1 MTVIT
6 RFAPSPT
13 GFLHIGSART
23 ALFNYLFAK
32 KNKGK
37 FCLRIED
44 TDKERSTEKAT
55 IAILESMKWLGL
67 DYDGEIIY
75 QSTREARHQEVALSL
90 VKNNRAYFCFLS
102 QEEIAL
108 LREKALVKKEHFIF
122 NSPWRDVDIADYP
135 QGIKPVIRLKA
146 PKEGVTIVRDLLQG
160 DVVVQNAQLDDMILL
175 RSNGTPTYMLAVVV
189 DDHDMG
195 ITHIIRGDDHLS
207 NAHRQQILY
216 DALGYNIP
224 AMVHIPLIHGADGAK
239 LSKRHGALGTESY
252 KEMGYLPEALCNYL
266 LRLGWAHGDDEIIQ
280 RDKAIEWFNIE
291 GLGKSPARLDFNKMK
306 FLNAHYLK
314 QKNDAE
320 LADMV
325 INMIEEDRKISTV
338 SKDNIL
344 KAMPS
349 LKTRAELLVELKQIA
364 MMYVIDFPLDI
375 TDEARKII
383 DETDDNLLET
393 VNVALISLKEFDKKL
408 IQEKLKE
415 IAGNRDMKLGEL
427 MHFIRAFIAGDVKSP
442 SVFEM
447 IEILGLETSLHRLKK
462 LI

>member
-37 FCLRIED
+37 FFLRIED
-44 TDKERSTEKAT
+44 TDKERSTNQAT
-55 IAILESMKWLGL
+55 LAILESMKWLGL
-67 DYDGEIIY
+67 DYDGEVVY
-75 QSTREARHQEVALSL
+75 QSEREARHQEVALSL
-90 VKNNRAYFCFLS
+90 VKNGRAYLCFSS

-108 LREKALVKKEHFIF
+108 LREEALAKKEHFIF
-122 NSPWRDVDIADYP
+122 NSPWRDVDIANHPKD
-135 QGIKPVIRLKA
+135 IKPVIRLKA
-146 PKEGVTIVRDLLQG
+146 PKEGVTIVKDLLQG
-160 DVVVQNAQLDDMILL
+160 NVVVQNSQLDDMILL
-175 RSNGTPTYMLAVVV
+175 RSNGSPTYMLAVVV

-216 DALGYNIP
+216 EALEYNIP
-224 AMVHIPLIHGADGAK
+224 AMVHIPLIHGPDGAK

-252 KEMGYLPEALCNYL
+252 KDMGYLPEALCNYL
-266 LRLGWAHGDDEIIQ
+266 LRLGWAHGDDEIIP

-306 FLNAHYLK
+306 FLNAQYLR

-320 LADMV
+320 LTDIV
-325 INMIEEDRKISTV
+325 IKMIEEDHKISKV

-344 KAMPS
+344 KAMLG
-349 LKTRAELLVELKQIA
+349 LKTRAELLVDLKQLSI
-364 MMYVIDFPLDI
+364 MYVVDFSISI
-375 TDEARKII
+375 TEEAKQII
-383 DETDDNLLET
+383 ANTDDHLLKDIKE
-393 VNVALISLKEFDKKL
+393 SLVSLQDFNRNS

-415 IAGNRDMKLGEL
+415 VAEKKGMKLGEL

-447 IEILGLETSLHRLKK
+447 IEILGLENSLYRLKK

>member
-37 FCLRIED
+37 FLLRIED
-44 TDKERSTEKAT
+44 TDKERSTQGAT
-55 IAILESMKWLGL
+55 KAILESLQWLGL
-67 DYDGEIIY
+67 DYDDEVVY
-75 QSTREARHQEVALSL
+75 QSTRDVRHQEVAHDL
-90 VKNNRAYFCFLS
+90 VKAGNAYFCFSS
-102 QEEIAL
+102 QDEIAV
-108 LREKALVKKEHFIF
+108 LREEALAKKEHFIF
-122 NSPWRDVDIADYP
+122 SSPWREADVAKYP
-135 QGIKPVIRLKA
+135 KGIKPVVRLKA
-146 PKEGVTIVRDLLQG
+146 PREGVTIVKDLLQG
-160 DVVVQNAQLDDMILL
+160 DVVVQNAGLDDMILL
-175 RSNGTPTYMLAVVV
+175 RSDGSPTYMLAVVV

-216 DALGYNIP
+216 EALGYMVP
-224 AMVHIPLIHGADGAK
+224 AMVHIPLIHGPDGAK
-239 LSKRHGALGTESY
+239 LSKRHGALGTMSY

-266 LRLGWAHGDDEIIQ
+266 LRLGWGHGDDEIIT
-280 RDKAIEWFNIE
+280 RDKAIEWFGIE

-306 FLNAHYLK
+306 YLNAQYLR
-314 QKNDAE
+314 QKNDSE
-320 LADMV
+320 LSNIV
-325 INMIEEDRKISTV
+325 ISLIEEDHKISNV

-344 KAMPS
+344 KAVPS
-349 LKTRAELLVELKQIA
+349 LKPRAELLTDLKQMA
-364 MMYVIDFPLDI
+364 MMYVIDFPI
-375 TDEARKII
+375 NISDEARQII
-383 DETDDNLLET
+383 LETDDNLLKH
-393 VNVALISLKEFDKKL
+393 VKEVLAGLQEFSKDS

-415 IAGNRDMKLGEL
+415 VAEERGMKLGGL
-427 MHFIRAFIAGDVKSP
+427 MHFIRAFIAGDIKSP

-447 IEILGLETSLHRLKK
+447 IEILGPQQSLHRLKK

>member
-37 FCLRIED
+37 FFLRIED
-44 TDKERSTEKAT
+44 TDKERSTNQAT
-55 IAILESMKWLGL
+55 LAILESMKWIGL
-67 DYDGEIIY
+67 DYDGEVVY
-75 QSTREARHQEVALSL
+75 QSEREARHQEVALSL
-90 VKNNRAYFCFLS
+90 VKNGRAYLCFSS

-108 LREKALVKKEHFIF
+108 LREEALAKKEHFIF
-122 NSPWRDVDIADYP
+122 NSPWRDVDIANHP
-135 QGIKPVIRLKA
+135 QDIKPVIRLKA

-160 DVVVQNAQLDDMILL
+160 NVVVQNSQLDDMILL
-175 RSNGTPTYMLAVVV
+175 RSNGGPTYMLAVVV

-195 ITHIIRGDDHLS
+195 VTHIIRGDDHLS

-216 DALGYNIP
+216 EALEYNIP
-224 AMVHIPLIHGADGAK
+224 AMVHIPLIHGPDGAK

-252 KEMGYLPEALCNYL
+252 KDMGYLPEALCNYL
-266 LRLGWAHGDDEIIQ
+266 LRLGWAHGDDEIIP

-306 FLNAHYLK
+306 FLNAQYLR

-320 LADMV
+320 LTDIV
-325 INMIEEDRKISTV
+325 IKMIEEDHKISKV
-338 SKDNIL
+338 SKNNIL
-344 KAMPS
+344 KAMPN
-349 LKTRAELLVELKQIA
+349 LKTRAELLVDLKQLSI
-364 MMYVIDFPLDI
+364 MYVVDFSISI
-375 TDEARKII
+375 TEEAKQII
-383 DETDDNLLET
+383 ANTDDHLLKDIKESL
-393 VNVALISLKEFDKKL
+393 VSLKEFNRNS

-415 IAGNRDMKLGEL
+415 VAENKGMKLGEL

-447 IEILGLETSLHRLKK
+447 IEILGLENSLYRLKK

>member
-37 FCLRIED
+37 FFLRIED
-44 TDKERSTEKAT
+44 TDKERSTNQAT
-55 IAILESMKWLGL
+55 LAILESMKWLGL
-67 DYDGEIIY
+67 DYDGEVVY
-75 QSTREARHQEVALSL
+75 QSEREARHQEVALSL
-90 VKNNRAYFCFLS
+90 VKNGRAYLCFSS

-108 LREKALVKKEHFIF
+108 LREEALAKKEHFIF
-122 NSPWRDVDIADYP
+122 NSPWRDVDIANHPKD
-135 QGIKPVIRLKA
+135 IKPVIRLKA
-146 PKEGVTIVRDLLQG
+146 PKEGVTIVKDLLQG
-160 DVVVQNAQLDDMILL
+160 NVVVQNSQLDDMILL
-175 RSNGTPTYMLAVVV
+175 RSNGSPTYMLAVVV

-216 DALGYNIP
+216 EALEYNIP
-224 AMVHIPLIHGADGAK
+224 AMVHIPLIHGPDGAK

-252 KEMGYLPEALCNYL
+252 KDMGYLPEALCNYL
-266 LRLGWAHGDDEIIQ
+266 LRLGWAHGDDEIIP

-291 GLGKSPARLDFNKMK
+291 GLGKSSARLDFNKMK
-306 FLNAHYLK
+306 FLNAQYLR

-320 LADMV
+320 LTDIV
-325 INMIEEDRKISTV
+325 IKMIEEDHKISKV

-344 KAMPS
+344 KAMPG
-349 LKTRAELLVELKQIA
+349 LKTRAELLVDLKQLSI
-364 MMYVIDFPLDI
+364 MYVVDFSISI
-375 TDEARKII
+375 TEEAKQII
-383 DETDDNLLET
+383 ANTDDHLLKDIKE
-393 VNVALISLKEFDKKL
+393 SLVSLQDFNRNS

-415 IAGNRDMKLGEL
+415 VAEKKGMKLGEL

-447 IEILGLETSLHRLKK
+447 IEILGLENSLYRLKK

>member
-37 FCLRIED
+37 FLLRIED
-44 TDKERSTEKAT
+44 TDKERSTQGAT
-55 IAILESMKWLGL
+55 KAILESLQWLGL
-67 DYDGEIIY
+67 DYDDEVVY
-75 QSTREARHQEVALSL
+75 QSTRDVRHQEVAHDL
-90 VKNNRAYFCFLS
+90 VKAGKAYFCFSS
-102 QEEIAL
+102 QDEIEAL
-108 LREKALVKKEHFIF
+108 RGEALAKKEHFIF
-122 NSPWRDVDIADYP
+122 SSPWREADVTKHPKD
-135 QGIKPVIRLKA
+135 IKPVVRLKA
-146 PKEGVTIVRDLLQG
+146 PREGVTIVKDLLQG
-160 DVVVQNAQLDDMILL
+160 DVVVQNAGLDDMILL
-175 RSNGTPTYMLAVVV
+175 RSDGSPTYMLAVVV

-216 DALGYNIP
+216 EALGYMVP
-224 AMVHIPLIHGADGAK
+224 AMVHIPLIHGPDGAK
-239 LSKRHGALGTESY
+239 LSKRHGALGTMSY

-266 LRLGWAHGDDEIIQ
+266 LRLGWGHGDDEIIT
-280 RDKAIEWFNIE
+280 RDKAIEWFGIE

-306 FLNAHYLK
+306 YLNAQYLR
-314 QKNDAE
+314 QKNDSE
-320 LADMV
+320 LSNIV
-325 INMIEEDRKISTV
+325 ISMIEEDHKISNV

-344 KAMPS
+344 KAVPS
-349 LKTRAELLVELKQIA
+349 LKPRAELLTDLKQMA
-364 MMYVIDFPLDI
+364 MMYVIDFPI
-375 TDEARKII
+375 NISDEARQII
-383 DETDDNLLET
+383 LETDDNLLKH
-393 VNVALISLKEFDKKL
+393 VKEVLAGLQEFSKDS

-415 IAGNRDMKLGEL
+415 VADERGMKPGGL
-427 MHFIRAFIAGDVKSP
+427 MHFIRAFIAGDIKSP

-447 IEILGLETSLHRLKK
+447 IEILGPQQSLHRLKK